1 MAARTAR
8 PLLIAQRCAVVIGLL
23 APGAALSQFAP
34 LAPAEP
40 PPARA
45 ATPSPQ
51 PPENP
56 GLVDEIQKL
65 IKNPS
70 SILPDLKLGSD
81 DKPPAA
87 PSPEAAPTASPPPLA
102 ASPASPPAPPSPPPP
117 PASSTS
123 LVPGLVTGRQACPDT
138 GNGDDCK
145 AAAEALC
152 KAKGYQGGRSLGVDA
167 TEKCSAKLL
176 IPGRARQPG
185 DCKTEN
191 YVTRAWCR

>member
-1 MAARTAR
+1 M
-8 PLLIAQRCAVVIGLL
+8 LL
-23 APGAALSQFAP
+23 PGAALSQTAQ
-34 LAPAEP
+34 LAPADTP
-40 PPARA
+40 PPAA
-45 ATPSPQ
+45 APAPQ
-51 PPENP
+51 PRENS
-56 GLVDEIQKL
+56 GLVNEIEKL

-87 PSPEAAPTASPPPLA
+87 PAPAPQVT
-102 ASPASPPAPPSPPPP
+102 PPAPPPPPVAAPAPSPPAP

-123 LVPGLVTGRQACPDT
+123 LVPGLVTGRQPCPAT

-145 AAAEALC
+145 AAADTLC
-152 KAKGYQGGRSLGVDA
+152 KAKGYRGGRSLGVDA

-191 YVTRAWCR
+191 YVTRAWCQ